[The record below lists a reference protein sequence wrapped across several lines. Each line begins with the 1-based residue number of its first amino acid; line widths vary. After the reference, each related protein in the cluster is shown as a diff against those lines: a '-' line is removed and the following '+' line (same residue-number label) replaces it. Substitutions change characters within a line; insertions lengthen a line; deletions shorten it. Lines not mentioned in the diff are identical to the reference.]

1 MKVDYFGLTDT
12 GKTREKN
19 EDYFIVQPV
28 LDGKCILA
36 IVADGV
42 GGNPAGEVASRL
54 ACEQMV
60 SYINETTGNEDYSD
74 LLFSALLYA
83 NNKIVELHSL
93 PQYNNMSCVM
103 STALLDISSGEL
115 YISHVGDTRLFVQK
129 GRTLYKLTQDHNIAG
144 EQEDQGMIT
153 EEERMRHPRL
163 NLITKSIGNRVLSHF
178 YADYVQME
186 RVKLRPPCSV
196 LICSD
201 GLYDMIKSSEIS
213 EILSLGENIQ
223 EKVTRL
229 INAAN
234 AAGGKD
240 NITSVLIEIKPD

>member
-74 LLFSALLYA
+74 LLFSALVYA

-103 STALLDISSGEL
+103 TAALLNISSGEL
-115 YISHVGDTRLFVQK
+115 YISHVGDTRLFVKK

-144 EQEDQGMIT
+144 EQEDMGMIT
-153 EEERMRHPRL
+153 EEERMRHPRR
-163 NLITKSIGNRVLSHF
+163 NLITRSIGNRVLSHF

-201 GLYDMIKSSEIS
+201 GLYDMIKSSEIT
-213 EILSLGENIQ
+213 EILSCGDNLQ
-223 EKVTRL
+223 DKVRAL
-229 INAAN
+229 IDAAN
-234 AAGGKD
+234 AKGGKD
-240 NITSVLIEIKPD
+240 NITTVLLTIN